1 GMIDGR
7 LVLNPTVRERED
19 NGELELI
26 VVGTMEALTM
36 VEAGA
41 NEVPEE
47 KVLEA
52 FEVAHGEIAKLC
64 EAQEDLRSQ
73 AGKPKWLDLD
83 LVAEIERD
91 HGHTI
96 WERIQQ
102 VGIRESAPIVEEL
115 LAELAGPITMRSEE
129 HTSELQSPYDL

>member
-1 GMIDGR
+1 EGQ
-7 LVLNPTVRERED
+7 LVVNPTLRESED
-19 NGELELI
+19 NGELDLI
-26 VVGTMEALTM
+26 VVGTKEGLTM

-47 KVLEA
+47 KILEA
-52 FEVAHGEIAKLC
+52 LELAHVEIVKLC
-64 EAQEDLRSQ
+64 EAQEDLRGE

-83 LVAEIERD
+83 LVAEMERD

-102 VGIRESAPIVEEL
+102 GGMRES
-115 LAELAGPITMRSEE
+115 
-129 HTSELQSPYDL
+129 